1 MKAKK
6 KLNYDISK
14 VITDF
19 FLYPKKFFPP
29 TFNHGIITSGVCA
42 DFSTYLVPILQKIGI
57 EAHRADGE
65 SEFLHSWIIAKIGDK
80 LKSIDLTRAIAAKD
94 RIKGIPSDQTSQDWL
109 YCSMEKMFAM
119 QENRTITSID
129 GITLPRPI
137 TSKNYDEQQFI
148 NLIAQI
154 TQGNVEDNT
163 FKKIVEQALRAGT
176 SIEDSNNAELYESVK
191 EGEKTG
197 NEH

>member
-1 MKAKK
+1 MNKRVGK
-6 KLNYDISK
+6 Y
-14 VITDF
+14 
-19 FLYPKKFFPP
+19 
-29 TFNHGIITSGVCA
+29 
-42 DFSTYLVPILQKIGI
+42 
-57 EAHRADGE
+57 R
-65 SEFLHSWIIAKIGDK
+65 W
-80 LKSIDLTRAIAAKD
+80 
-94 RIKGIPSDQTSQDWL
+94 IKGIPSDQTSQDWL
-109 YCSMEKMFAM
+109 YCSMDKMFAM

-163 FKKIVEQALRAGT
+163 FKKIVGQALRAGT
-176 SIEDSNNAELYESVK
+176 SIEDSNNAKLNESVK

>member
-1 MKAKK
+1 M
-6 KLNYDISK
+6 NYDISK

-29 TFNHGIITSGVCA
+29 TLNNGIITSGVCA
-42 DFSTYLVPILQKIGI
+42 DFSIHLVPILQEIGI

-80 LKSIDLTRAIAAKD
+80 FKSIDLTRAIAAKD

-109 YCSMEKMFAM
+109 YCSMKKMFAM

-129 GITLPRPI
+129 GITLPTPV
-137 TSKNYDEQQFI
+137 TSQNYDEQQFI

-154 TQGNVEDNT
+154 TQGNVKDDLL
-163 FKKIVEQALRAGT
+163 KKIVGLALRDGLT
-176 SIEDSNNAELYESVK
+176 TGDSTNAESSENVK
-191 EGEKTG
+191 AGIE
-197 NEH
+197 NEQ